1 MHYSRLCN
9 LLLRRGKISPELEE
23 LTRAAL
29 GDDSEKEA
37 FFLGYEMTDQLFS
50 FYTAKCRYLDAFNLA
65 IRNGNLDKAWQVI
78 EMYGENCQLPQQQKI
93 DVFNYV
99 QAKRLLANLDVDP
112 TQVFSSNTSWILA
125 CPWLSDESSIEGFW
139 EGLEATM
146 GALLS
151 NEVSYDGICFAEPWM
166 KQLFDIIVS
175 DLYESTTMFF
185 TDIGRRSLS
194 KPTLS

>member
-37 FFLGYEMTDQLFS
+37 FFLGYEMIDQLFS
-50 FYTAKCRYLDAFNLA
+50 FYIAKCRYLDAFNLA
-65 IRNGNLDKAWQVI
+65 MRNSDLDKAWLVI
-78 EMYGENCQLPQQQKI
+78 EMYGEYCRLPRRQKI
-93 DVFNYV
+93 GVFNCV
-99 QAKRLLANLDVDP
+99 QAKRLLANLDADP
-112 TQVFSSNTSWILA
+112 TQIFSSSTSWSLA
-125 CPWLSDESSIEGFW
+125 CPWISDNSSIEDFW
-139 EGLEATM
+139 GNLEATI

-151 NEVSYDGICFAEPWM
+151 NEVSYDSICFAEPWM

-175 DLYESTTMFF
+175 DLYELTTVIF
-185 TDIGRRSLS
+185 TDVGRRSLS